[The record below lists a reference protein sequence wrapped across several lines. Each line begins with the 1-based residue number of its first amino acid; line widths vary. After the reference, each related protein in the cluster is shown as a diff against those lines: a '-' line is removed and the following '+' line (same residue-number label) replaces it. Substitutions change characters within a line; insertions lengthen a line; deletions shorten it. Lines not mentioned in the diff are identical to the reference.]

1 MSNTVRRK
9 CGHLYAKSGGQ
20 RVRARASGPTPTTAA
35 NYLTELSGPVSP
47 NNRGPYLRRVVT
59 GADSFTVFCI
69 RSDSS
74 YLSRVQVGTD
84 ILNERTDECLCCG

>member
-20 RVRARASGPTPTTAA
+20 RVRACASGPTPTSAA
-35 NYLTELSGPVSP
+35 NYLNELSGPVSP
-47 NNRGPYLRRVVT
+47 NNRGPYRRVVT
-59 GADSFTVFCI
+59 GADSSTVFCI

-74 YLSRVQVGTD
+74 YLSRVQVRIDTLD
-84 ILNERTDECLCCG
+84 ERTDECLRCG